1 MARVELTRRA
11 QENLDLIF
19 DHLARVHVSTA
30 AAKIRDI
37 TQALLILEQSPL
49 LGRPAPQGRRELLI
63 GPRHNRYIA
72 QYLYNS
78 KLDIVFVLAI
88 RSQRQISYP

>member
-11 QENLDLIF
+11 QENLDIIF
-19 DHLARVHVSTA
+19 DHLARANISTA
-30 AAKIRDI
+30 ATKIRDI
-37 TQALLILEQSPL
+37 TQALSILEQSPF

-63 GPRHNRYIA
+63 GPRHNCHIA

-78 KLDIVFVLAI
+78 KLDSVFILAI
-88 RSQRQISYP
+88 RSQRQAKFP